1 MKSKKIYLIRHGQ
14 TEYNLMG
21 IVQGSR
27 VNTSLND
34 FGISQSDAFYNF
46 YKEVKFDRIY
56 TSKLNRSIESVQRF
70 IDKGIKWEAHEG
82 LNEISWGDKDGMKI
96 TVSENKYY
104 HEVIRRWS
112 EGEVDLRI
120 DGGDSPM
127 DVANRQQEVIELLK
141 TRTDEENVLICMHGR
156 AIRIIL
162 CLLTGTPLKQM
173 DRFEH
178 ENLGLYL
185 LEYVE
190 NEGFTLLKH
199 NNVDHLL
206 AVGEHL
212 RSKK

>member
-162 CLLTGTPLKQM
+162 CLLTGTPLKHM

-190 NEGFTLLKH
+190 NEGFKLLKH

-206 AVGEHL
+206 AVGDHL

>member
-1 MKSKKIYLIRHGQ
+1 LKSKKIYLIRHGQ

-34 FGISQSDAFYNF
+34 FGIRQSAAFYDH

-56 TSKLNRSIESVQRF
+56 TSKLNRSIESVQKF
-70 IDKGIKWEAHEG
+70 IDKGINWEAHEG

-104 HEVIRRWS
+104 HEVIGRWKA
-112 EGEVDLRI
+112 GEVDLRI
-120 DGGDSPM
+120 DGGDSPLE
-127 DVANRQQEVIELLK
+127 VAERQLEVINLLK

-156 AIRIIL
+156 AMRIIL
-162 CLLTGTPLKQM
+162 CTLTGTDLRYM

-185 LEYVE
+185 LEYTE
-190 NEGFTLLKH
+190 NDGFKLILH
-199 NNVDHLL
+199 NNVEHLTI
-206 AVGEHL
+206 ADEGL